1 MKKGGI
7 IVDERISVITL
18 SFNNLE
24 YYEECLKSVT
34 EQTYQNIEWILCDDG
49 SENFEY
55 NEKNIKTYLKEHGGN
70 VRNIIIHHNEKNM
83 GVVKNYEQA
92 IKMAT
97 GEYIF
102 YLAIDDM
109 FYDNNVLSDV
119 VKYFKETN
127 YEIFGGYWEMFY
139 EDGRKQKQ
147 PSNSQVM
154 LLKNESLKKVFQRFI
169 RIPMVVGSCTP
180 FKKELIE
187 KYGFVDE
194 GYKHLEDWP
203 RYLNLMK
210 NGVKIGFIDRC
221 LIKYRSGGITT
232 EIENKDLILDYK
244 RLLGEY
250 MNPPYSYI
258 LNAMKEKKY
267 IIAWGCSGGFLM
279 YYKEWE
285 SLVDRRIDLIVDKN
299 QEKWGSMIDGREIF
313 SPAKIREMDSNE
325 IYVLVFSWVYY
336 LEIAEELE
344 NMGFVEG
351 KHFDL
356 ISREVLVWQ
365 NKL

>member
-169 RIPMVVGSCTP
+169 
-180 FKKELIE
+180 
-187 KYGFVDE
+187 
-194 GYKHLEDWP
+194 
-203 RYLNLMK
+203 
-210 NGVKIGFIDRC
+210 KIGRASC
-221 LIKYRSGGITT
+221 RERVCRS
-232 EIENKDLILDYK
+232 
-244 RLLGEY
+244 
-250 MNPPYSYI
+250 
-258 LNAMKEKKY
+258 
-267 IIAWGCSGGFLM
+267 
-279 YYKEWE
+279 
-285 SLVDRRIDLIVDKN
+285 V
-299 QEKWGSMIDGREIF
+299 
-313 SPAKIREMDSNE
+313 
-325 IYVLVFSWVYY
+325 
-336 LEIAEELE
+336 
-344 NMGFVEG
+344 
-351 KHFDL
+351 
-356 ISREVLVWQ
+356 
-365 NKL
+365 